1 MDEVKKKTR
10 QFLTN
15 DEKWAIY
22 KFCIENH
29 CISQNG
35 SGVKFRVTQTIAAD
49 EINAARI
56 LNRKITSYHINN
68 SVMEIVEWEQRFN
81 KFPEPQETAEL
92 EQMRIQH
99 IRDINEIEKLKLAIV
114 GLQNEINKNK
124 EYKAINNE
132 LIAKMDKAINILAQS
147 I

>member
-22 KFCIENH
+22 KYCIENH

-35 SGVKFRVTQTIAAD
+35 AGIKFRVSQTIAAD
-49 EINAARI
+49 EINGANI
-56 LNRKITSYHINN
+56 LNRRITSYHINN

-99 IRDINEIEKLKLAIV
+99 IKDVNEIEKLKLVIK
-114 GLQNEINKNK
+114 GLQDEINKNK
-124 EYKAINNE
+124 DYKERNNE
-132 LIAKMDKAINILAQS
+132 LITKMDKAIGILTR
-147 I
+147 